1 MIRKIMLPLLIA
13 FLLLCLALPAPAKE
27 TSQDEKPWKRF
38 SLKLGGAANTTDSSV
53 RLGVNGLGLAVDVEE
68 ILNLESSTS
77 TFAVEG
83 FWRFTKRRRHRL
95 DFSWLAFHRSA
106 ETMLGRD
113 ITIGDLDLPLGTK
126 VNTNL
131 NIDIYRVGYSYSF
144 FQDDR
149 IDLGIGIGTYVL
161 PIKFDITASG
171 LIRGAE
177 SESITAPL
185 PVFNVRADFA
195 ITPKWFLRSSFDLFY
210 LELFDFKG
218 GIADSKVAIE
228 YNPFKH
234 VGFGLSFNSFKLK
247 VEAEESVY
255 PGVDFLGS
263 FEYDSLGVMAY
274 LNFYFGK

>member
-1 MIRKIMLPLLIA
+1 MTRKFVLSLAII
-13 FLLLCLALPAPAKE
+13 FFVLCLVQPALAKE
-27 TSQDEKPWKRF
+27 TSQAEKPWKRF

-53 RLGVNGLGLAVDVEE
+53 RLGVNGLGLAVDVED
-68 ILNLESSTS
+68 ILNLESTTS
-77 TFAVEG
+77 TFAVQG
-83 FWRFTKRRRHRL
+83 YWRFMKRRRHRL

-113 ITIGDLDLPLGTK
+113 ITIGDLDLPLGTQ

-131 NIDIYRVGYSYSF
+131 NIDLYRVGYSYSF

-149 IDLGIGIGTYVL
+149 IDLAIGIGTYVL
-161 PIKFDITASG
+161 PIKFDITAAG

-185 PVFNVRADFA
+185 PVFNLRADFA
-195 ITPKWFLRSSFDLFY
+195 ITPKWFLRTSFDVFY

-234 VGFGLSFNSFKLK
+234 VGFGLSLNSFKLK
-247 VEAEESVY
+247 VEAENSDI

-263 FEYDSLGVMAY
+263 FEYNSLGAMLY